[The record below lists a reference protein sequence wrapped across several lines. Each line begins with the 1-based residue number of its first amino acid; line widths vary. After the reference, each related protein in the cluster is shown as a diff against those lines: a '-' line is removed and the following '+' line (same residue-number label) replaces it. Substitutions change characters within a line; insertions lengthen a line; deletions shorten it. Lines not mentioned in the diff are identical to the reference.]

1 LKEQIAEVIKKLPF
15 NISFF
20 LFIGIVILIA
30 GCKTRR
36 SIIKEPIKTYGEEYL
51 LERLAEN
58 ELKFN
63 WLSAKMNVSYTEDR
77 ITSDFK
83 GQLRIRKDSVI
94 WISFSPALGIEAA
107 RIMITQDSIKYMNR
121 INKVY
126 FKGDYDFMNRYLQTD
141 IDFDML
147 QSIIIGN
154 DFQFYEKTTFRASY
168 DKPDYRL
175 STTSRRKLKRFV
187 EEVVDERPVLIQN
200 LWLHPETFKITKV
213 DIKEYGRENKK
224 LEAVYSKFIPL
235 EEMLFPSRLIFE
247 VTAEANIT
255 IDVDFS
261 RTDLNE
267 PKSFP
272 FTIPSKY
279 ERIR

>member
-1 LKEQIAEVIKKLPF
+1 MKEQIAEVIKKLPF

-83 GQLRIRKDSVI
+83 GQLRMRKDSVI